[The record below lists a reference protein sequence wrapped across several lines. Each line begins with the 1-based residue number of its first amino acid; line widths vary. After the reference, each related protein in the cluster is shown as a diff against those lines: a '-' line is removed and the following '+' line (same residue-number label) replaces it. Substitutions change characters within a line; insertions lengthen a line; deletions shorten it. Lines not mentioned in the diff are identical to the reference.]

1 MNAKTAFLTLA
12 LLVPLHVIAD
22 PPATAISNVQQ
33 ANRDNEKLTILQNE
47 YTEQR
52 QLAADLQ
59 QQRAV
64 ALQGGNNEALA
75 KTEERLEEVNA
86 NIAQIQQEINLA
98 KGQPVALTPV
108 SVRVKPVQETEGNIH
123 TAKEAENQ
131 NAQSGQWWDLYNK
144 NRKK

>member
-1 MNAKTAFLTLA
+1 MKAKTALIALAFLAPFLA
-12 LLVPLHVIAD
+12 IAD
-22 PPATAISNVQQ
+22 PPTRAISNVQQ

-64 ALQGGNNEALA
+64 ALQGGNNETLA

-86 NIAQIQQEINLA
+86 NIAQIQQEIDLA

-108 SVRVKPVQETEGNIH
+108 SVRVKPVQVTEGNIH
-123 TAKEAENQ
+123 TANETENQ

-144 NRKK
+144 NRNK

>member
-1 MNAKTAFLTLA
+1 MVTQASVFHA
-12 LLVPLHVIAD
+12 IAD
-22 PPATAISNVQQ
+22 PPARAISSGQQ
-33 ANRDNEKLTILQNE
+33 ANRDNERLTILQNE

-64 ALQGGNNEALA
+64 ALQGGNNETLA

-86 NIAQIQQEINLA
+86 NITQIEQEIKLA

-108 SVRVKPVQETEGNIH
+108 SVRVKPLQVTEGNIH
-123 TAKEAENQ
+123 AEKETENQ
-131 NAQSGQWWDLYNK
+131 HAQSGQWWDLYNK